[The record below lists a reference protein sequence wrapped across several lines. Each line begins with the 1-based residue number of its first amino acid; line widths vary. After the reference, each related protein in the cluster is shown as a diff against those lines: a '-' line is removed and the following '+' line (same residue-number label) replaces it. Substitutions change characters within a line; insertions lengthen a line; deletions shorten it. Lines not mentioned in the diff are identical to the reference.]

1 MVEDAGKPRTS
12 GRGAVTTEANAVNI
26 TNLDNQRLI
35 REGEAAVDLYN
46 KDIRSARARIMPMAR
61 GLAAAKREYPATQ
74 EFRDWLQ
81 TSSYRELGPNDRAAL
96 IKIGKNE
103 EFATSFMR
111 TTSLTSP

>member
-1 MVEDAGKPRTS
+1 MIATSTQLASFSVWDCKRSLEEPMVEDAGKPRTS

-81 TSSYRELGPNDRAAL
+81 TSSY
-96 IKIGKNE
+96 
-103 EFATSFMR
+103 
-111 TTSLTSP
+111 